1 MPLRPLPLDALP
13 LNAPTIGS
21 ALDGLVTA
29 QSQRPLFE
37 WDWVVRNPER
47 IWAATLEH
55 LWLTGAAVGA
65 GLVISLLLAVLALR
79 HRRLYAPIIAAGGL
93 LFTLPSLAA
102 FALLAPFT
110 GLSPTTAII
119 ALTSYTV
126 LILVRNI
133 VTGID
138 GVPPEVVEAA
148 RGMGYRRVRLFLEI
162 ELPLALPVIVA
173 GIRIAAVTV
182 IGLVTVTA
190 LLGLG
195 GLGQFILTGFR
206 VLPPFPTQIVVGT
219 LLSVVL
225 AIAVDLALLGVE
237 RLLTPWA
244 RRRATV

>member
-1 MPLRPLPLDALP
+1 
-13 LNAPTIGS
+13 
-21 ALDGLVTA
+21 VTA
-29 QSQRPLFE
+29 GWSGHVWLAQAQRPLFE
-37 WDWVVRNPER
+37 WSWVARNAES

-55 LWLTGAAVGA
+55 LFLTGTAVGI
-65 GLVISLLLAVLALR
+65 GLLVSLGFAVASLR
-79 HRRLYAPIIAAGGL
+79 WRRLYGPIIAAGGL
-93 LFTLPSLAA
+93 LYTIPSLAA

-110 GLSPTTAII
+110 GLTSTTAII

-138 GVPPEVVEAA
+138 GVPPEAVEAA
-148 RGMGYRRVRLFLEI
+148 RGMGYQRGRLFWEI

-173 GIRIAAVTV
+173 GVRIASVTV

-195 GLGQFILTGFR
+195 GLGQFILRGFR
-206 VLPPFPTQIVVGT
+206 VLPPYPTQIIVGT
-219 LLSVVL
+219 ALSVIL
-225 AIAVDLALLGVE
+225 AVAVDLLLLGLE
-237 RLLTPWA
+237 RVLTPWT

>member
-1 MPLRPLPLDALP
+1 VIATSAWQPLL
-13 LNAPTIGS
+13 
-21 ALDGLVTA
+21 A
-29 QSQRPLFE
+29 QTERPLFE
-37 WDWVVRNPER
+37 WSWVTRNAES

-55 LWLTGAAVGA
+55 LFLTGAAVGI
-65 GLVISLLLAVLALR
+65 GLVVSLALAVLALR
-79 HRRLYAPIIAAGGL
+79 WRRLYGPIIAAGGL
-93 LFTLPSLAA
+93 LYTIPSLAA

-110 GLSPTTAII
+110 GLTATTAII

-138 GVPPEVVEAA
+138 GVPPEAVEAA
-148 RGMGYRRVRLFLEI
+148 RGMGYRRGRLFWEI

-173 GIRIAAVTV
+173 GLRIASVTV

-195 GLGQFILTGFR
+195 GLGQFILRGFR
-206 VLPPFPTQIVVGT
+206 VLPPYPTQIIVGT
-219 LLSVVL
+219 ALSVVL
-225 AIAVDLALLGVE
+225 AVAVDLLLLAVE
-237 RLLTPWA
+237 RALTPWA